1 MWNQS
6 GNNAAAATVRDSM
19 SNKETHDQSTS
30 LHLGKFAPGNA
41 PGADDQA
48 GSATI
53 SVKSAANETLKQGGH
68 VAMPKDA
75 GELSPQEMLGAV
87 SYCYAK
93 GVYSSE
99 EIEARMLRDPKLRE
113 AVHGEV
119 PRAGAIRRF
128 RVLNR
133 DVIRA
138 TLEKA
143 FRFMRKR
150 QSIAPPASV
159 TPKPPHIAGEHP
171 SEGTL
176 TVVRREANERL
187 NQAAFIDN
195 MSKE

>member
-1 MWNQS
+1 M
-6 GNNAAAATVRDSM
+6 NNDAS
-19 SNKETHDQSTS
+19 KEHSTS
-30 LHLGKFAPGNA
+30 LHLARFAPR
-41 PGADDQA
+41 GAASPDEQT
-48 GSATI
+48 GSETI
-53 SVKSAANETLKQGGH
+53 SIKRAAQQTVELGGN
-68 VAMPKDA
+68 VTMPKDV

-119 PRAGAIRRF
+119 PRAKAIRRF
-128 RVLNR
+128 RLLNH
-133 DVIRA
+133 DVIRG

-150 QSIAPPASV
+150 SASSNPSNV
-159 TPKPPHIAGEHP
+159 TPQPTGSLAVKAVD
-171 SEGTL
+171 EGTI
-176 TVVRREANERL
+176 TIVRKQASERL
-187 NQAAFIDN
+187 DQAAFIDN